1 MKKDGKNYPKEAID
15 LLTDLLNGKEEAG
28 KILMAAGYL
37 ELVMIKDAA
46 EGKSGVIDV
55 LMKKGYIV
63 IAGFLTAI
71 LTDNRTPIPVLMKN
85 GAAHWAA
92 AANYFLKDKKALAF
106 LEQSGFHHYI
116 TFIDALK
123 KRMDKEEGSGLE
135 MLFRPPI

>member
-1 MKKDGKNYPKEAID
+1 MKKDGKNYPKEAIA

-28 KILMAAGYL
+28 KLLIAAGYL
-37 ELVMIKDAA
+37 ELVLIKDAA
-46 EGKSGVIDV
+46 EGKQGVIDV

-71 LTDNRTPIPVLMKN
+71 LTDNRSPIPVLLKN

-92 AANYFLKDKKALAF
+92 SANYFLKDKKALVF
-106 LEQSGFHHYI
+106 LQENGYQHYI
-116 TFIDALK
+116 EFIDALK